1 MKMKRRMTGPLIW
14 FCMFAAFPKWIMV
27 MATVIGAMIAQ
38 PVTVLAQNNPPVAEG
53 AVVLIEFTITV
64 PEAQI
69 VVPKNVSQFVS
80 GHHEMLPNLEKA
92 LTGMKK
98 GEEKRVD
105 LSSDEAFGPYDES
118 KRALISKDRL
128 PADTQPGTV
137 LSTEDGVPFVVMDL
151 SGPVAEV
158 DFNHP
163 LAGKHLVIDVKIL
176 NVELPAAEKGLEVG
190 DLGLDRERSI

>member
-1 MKMKRRMTGPLIW
+1 MMQFLK
-14 FCMFAAFPKWIMV
+14 AWILT
-27 MATVIGAMIAQ
+27 ATVIGL
-38 PVTVLAQNNPPVAEG
+38 LATQWLLVRAESNPPVAEG

-64 PEAQI
+64 PESRMI
-69 VVPKNVSQFVS
+69 IPNNVSQFVP
-80 GHHEMLPNLEKA
+80 GQHEVLPNLERA

-118 KRALISKDRL
+118 KRGVVSKDRL
-128 PADTQPGTV
+128 PADTKPGTV
-137 LSTEDGVPFVVMDL
+137 LETEDGVPFVVVEI
-151 SGPVAEV
+151 SGPLAAV

-176 NVELPAAEKGLEVG
+176 NVELPEDEQGLQLG
-190 DLGLDRERSI
+190 DRNPDRELSI